1 MSQGEIVF
9 EPLQILTATAV
20 YLPGANMDTDQI
32 IPGRFLKKDRAK
44 GYGQYLF
51 FDARFD
57 EQEVAT
63 RDHPLNASEKPKVL
77 LVDENFGCGSSR
89 EGAVYALADYGIRV
103 VIGTSFGD
111 IFYNNCFKNGVLAIR
126 LPIAA
131 HDTLRQTFACGGSR
145 ELTIDLPGQSIVWDD
160 NILSFEIEPFSK
172 TCLVRGAD
180 ELALTLSHEADI
192 TRFEQHYQ
200 QRYPWLV
207 PTR

>member
-1 MSQGEIVF
+1 VSQDNTVF
-9 EPLQILTATAV
+9 EPLQVLTAQAV

-44 GYGQYLF
+44 GYGQFLF

-57 EQEVAT
+57 EQEVPVA
-63 RDHPLNASEKPKVL
+63 DHPLNTNNKPQIL

-89 EGAVYALADYGIRV
+89 EGAVYAMADYGIRV

-111 IFYNNCFKNGVLAIR
+111 IFFNNCFKNGVLTIR
-126 LPIAA
+126 LSFDD
-131 HDTLRQTFACGGSR
+131 HQTLRQRLLHCPS
-145 ELTIDLPGQSIVWDD
+145 LTVDLPKQSIVCDGSE
-160 NILSFEIEPFSK
+160 LPFEIDPFSK
-172 TCLVRGAD
+172 TCLVRGVD

-192 TRFEQHYQ
+192 TRFEQSYQ